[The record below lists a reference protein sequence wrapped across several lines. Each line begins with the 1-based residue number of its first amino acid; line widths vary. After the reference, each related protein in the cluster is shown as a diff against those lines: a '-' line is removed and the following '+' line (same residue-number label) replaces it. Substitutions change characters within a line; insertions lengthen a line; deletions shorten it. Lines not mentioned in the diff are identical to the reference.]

1 MHYLK
6 PAALIAAI
14 ALTACE
20 PVTPETMAP
29 DEIKTLR
36 VVGVGEVEVDPD
48 QFVLS
53 GAIIKQSAS
62 VRDNSARD
70 AMNALAD
77 VVNAVQAS
85 ASDDATLT
93 SSEFNFAS
101 VNTIGV
107 KDPAC
112 LLFNQEADRTN
123 ATLRDGERRVAK
135 RVCDDVAQQASL
147 SFTFAGGPPDRAGG
161 VIADFATAGAIRLT
175 LDGYRIADLD
185 AVELQAGERAIAN
198 AREKAERLAAA
209 GGAKITGVLDLNAYN
224 ATYDQGSARPPSIDT
239 SGAGETTSMTQGG
252 DPVTVTEMNLS
263 AGKQVVSAAIELEF
277 TYE

>member
-1 MHYLK
+1 MRHLSPIAVMAAISLVACA
-6 PAALIAAI
+6 PAA
-14 ALTACE
+14 
-20 PVTPETMAP
+20 PETRAP

-36 VVGVGEVEVDPD
+36 VVGVGEVAVDPD

-53 GAIIKQSAS
+53 GAIIKQSETAQ
-62 VRDNSARD
+62 DNAARD

-77 VVNAVQAS
+77 VVNAVQA
-85 ASDDATLT
+85 AVDADDTLI

-112 LLFNQEADRTN
+112 LLFNQEAGRTN
-123 ATLRDGERRVAK
+123 ATLRVGERRVAK
-135 RVCDDVAQQASL
+135 RVCEDVAQQASL
-147 SFTFAGGPPDRAGG
+147 SFTFAGGPPDRAGA
-161 VIADFATAGAIRLT
+161 VLADFATAGAIRLT
-175 LDGYRIADLD
+175 LDGYRIANLD
-185 AVELQAGERAIAN
+185 AVELKAGERAIAN
-198 AREKAERLAAA
+198 AREKAERLAEA

-224 ATYDQGSARPPSIDT
+224 ATYDQGSARPPRIDT
-239 SGAGETTSMTQGG
+239 SGAGETTTLTQGG
-252 DPVTVTEMNLS
+252 EPVTVTEMNLS